1 MNIAAIRTDIQTRLQ
16 TIAGL
21 QVYDT
26 TPANPQVP
34 CVIVYPISG
43 LVHDAFDRGTE
54 NVRFGLQIL
63 VQLADWPSAQ
73 NALDSYLTVG
83 STTSIVDAVELNLY
97 GGEDVTV
104 ENWDGY
110 GHMAIG
116 EVTYASVTFYVTV
129 LTSF

>member
-1 MNIAAIRTDIQTRLQ
+1 MNIAAIREDLQTRLQ
-16 TIAGL
+16 TIDGL
-21 QVYDT
+21 ETYDT
-26 TPANPQVP
+26 TPAAPQVP

-43 LVHDAFDRGTE
+43 LVHEAFERGAS
-54 NVRFGLQIL
+54 NIRFGLQIL

-110 GHMAIG
+110 GQVEIG
-116 EVTYASVTFYVTV
+116 SVTYASVTFYVVV